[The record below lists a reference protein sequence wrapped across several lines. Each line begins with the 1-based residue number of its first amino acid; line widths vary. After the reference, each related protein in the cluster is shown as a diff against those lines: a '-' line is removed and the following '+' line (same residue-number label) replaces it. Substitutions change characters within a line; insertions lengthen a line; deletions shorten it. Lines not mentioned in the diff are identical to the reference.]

1 MLAQIRNKTDKGNK
15 NHIQLMMYYRVS
27 SRDLESS
34 RVEETRIECSDEKRV
49 ATATSDKEISE
60 KEPGDTG
67 ATGVQ

>member
-34 RVEETRIECSDEKRV
+34 RVEETRIECSNEKGV
-49 ATATSDKEISE
+49 APATSDKEIPE
-60 KEPGDTG
+60 KESGDSG
-67 ATGVQ
+67 AT